1 MMLRPRVAVTSL
13 LVALPAA
20 LAVAYAIDRTRAHD
34 MEVALDRVVR
44 SQLNAQVKE
53 RCVSDPT
60 WFLTGPLIGRP
71 PNGVFIDP
79 NPDALA
85 PRPRPSPQPF
95 ELFAYDEEFLASSG
109 AAPRFP
115 QDFRRAM
122 RASPDAAFAPHVTA
136 EGSGVQM
143 AIPTGWKG
151 TPCAYFVG
159 RMAPQPHQSRDRMLF
174 AFGLL
179 ALCFIVALGA
189 TAPTVWR
196 VRRLAAEERESASSG
211 FGSIAPDTKKD
222 ELSSLTFT
230 YNDAVQELQLRA
242 TRIDDLDKA
251 LRRFVETTREEVAGS
266 LASLESMLGELATAQ
281 RADPDAIRASFLKA
295 HDLHASVENLAAAS
309 RLRGAGVIATAALDL
324 SALVGRVVAAHRP
337 LAHAREVSI
346 EAVLPQP
353 PIRIEADQAL
363 VERAVANV
371 IDNAIRYNRPGGTV
385 RVTCTRDEGGGFR
398 LVVADTGSGVGEEA
412 FRVLTAVRRFRGDEH
427 RNRRPGAPGLG
438 LAVAQEVADRCGMK
452 LELKRPATGGFE
464 VEFSGAASQ
473 S

>member
-71 PNGVFIDP
+71 PNGIFIDP

-143 AIPTGWKG
+143 AIATGWKG

-159 RMAPQPHQSRDRMLF
+159 RMAAQPHQSRDRMLF

-189 TAPTVWR
+189 TAARSVLGRPTTIGKARGQPLQLDDGATAFVTVHPSALLR
-196 VRRLAAEERESASSG
+196 IKDEADKRRQYQLFVDDLRLAS
-211 FGSIAPDTKKD
+211 
-222 ELSSLTFT
+222 
-230 YNDAVQELQLRA
+230 
-242 TRIDDLDKA
+242 KA
-251 LRRFVETTREEVAGS
+251 IQG
-266 LASLESMLGELATAQ
+266 
-281 RADPDAIRASFLKA
+281 P
-295 HDLHASVENLAAAS
+295 
-309 RLRGAGVIATAALDL
+309 
-324 SALVGRVVAAHRP
+324 
-337 LAHAREVSI
+337 
-346 EAVLPQP
+346 
-353 PIRIEADQAL
+353 
-363 VERAVANV
+363 
-371 IDNAIRYNRPGGTV
+371 
-385 RVTCTRDEGGGFR
+385 
-398 LVVADTGSGVGEEA
+398 
-412 FRVLTAVRRFRGDEH
+412 
-427 RNRRPGAPGLG
+427 
-438 LAVAQEVADRCGMK
+438 
-452 LELKRPATGGFE
+452 
-464 VEFSGAASQ
+464 
-473 S
+473 